1 MARTIWGRL
10 TTWLRQS
17 NRFDATLLL
26 CSAAA
31 ATNVLVDGT
40 ARTTEGATVDT
51 LSHTTNPA
59 LVSYRNRYPVTEH
72 RGMRVQDI
80 PTDEVQIG
88 DRLCC
93 WLSDASAYPEVTG
106 WSNRE
111 LDLGYLGHP
120 IHRDWRSLVVRQGHD
135 SVEHERP
142 DVRPSA
148 QRLMQRCC
156 CLLMAQR
163 LT

>member
-1 MARTIWGRL
+1 
-10 TTWLRQS
+10 
-17 NRFDATLLL
+17 
-26 CSAAA
+26 
-31 ATNVLVDGT
+31 
-40 ARTTEGATVDT
+40 VDT
-51 LSHTTNPA
+51 LSHTTNPQ
-59 LVSYRNRYPVTEH
+59 LVNYRNRYPVTEH

-120 IHRDWRSLVVRQGHD
+120 IHREFTVTGAPWWCDKDMTRSSMSGRTYILALSD
-135 SVEHERP
+135 
-142 DVRPSA
+142 
-148 QRLMQRCC
+148 
-156 CLLMAQR
+156 
-163 LT
+163 